1 MRMGIFLLPVV
12 LAGTAGCAM
21 TAQQSPAPQPAV
33 SGGTVGVWSDMPRTA
48 QRPMREMVPMP
59 PGASAAAAMPR
70 PAPAPVAARPVAP
83 PAPLPAAM
91 PAPRPM
97 PVAPSVPGVPVQG
110 LMVETPA
117 PARAPLPQPASVV
130 ASSNQCWVQSIVR
143 PRPVQQAVDVVVRDP
158 VNKLQV
164 QPAVLG
170 DGSKQVVTK
179 AGTTMYEVQAP
190 VYRPVTE
197 RVEIKPE
204 VRRTV
209 VVPAVFRDV
218 SETVVIEAARTELEP
233 CKAAGGVRYSNAP
246 VSAMCA
252 REIPAKTR
260 TVQKKQLVTPETTKV
275 VVEPAEYKEVTRWVL
290 EAPAKTIPVQVP
302 DETTKLSVKSIVRP
316 EQVREQTVPAERQQI
331 EATRYAGEPKLVTV
345 PAVCDADINEPMI
358 LALQTVLQRAGLN
371 PGELDGKL
379 GRRTIEAL
387 LEYQLRNGLAY
398 GALTYESLEHLGI
411 R

>member
-12 LAGTAGCAM
+12 LAGTAGCVM
-21 TAQQSPAPQPAV
+21 TAKQPAPSPAV
-33 SGGTVGVWSDMPRTA
+33 SGSTVGVWSDMPRTA
-48 QRPMREMVPMP
+48 QRPMMAPAAAVMPMP
-59 PGASAAAAMPR
+59 QTQAQSEPAARPVPAPVAARSVAAPAALPR
-70 PAPAPVAARPVAP
+70 PAPAPVSAP
-83 PAPLPAAM
+83 TL
-91 PAPRPM
+91 
-97 PVAPSVPGVPVQG
+97 PGVPVAG
-110 LMVETPA
+110 LVTQTS
-117 PARAPLPQPASVV
+117 ARSAGTQVASVA
-130 ASSNQCWVQSIVR
+130 ASGNQCWVQSIVR
-143 PRPVQQAVDVVVRDP
+143 PRPVQQPVDIVVRDP
-158 VNKLQV
+158 VTRLQV
-164 QPAVLG
+164 QPALLG

-179 AGTTMYEVQAP
+179 AGTTMYEVQPP

-209 VVPAVFRDV
+209 VVPAVFQDV
-218 SETVVIEAARTELEP
+218 SETIIVEAARTELEP

-246 VSAMCA
+246 VSALCT

-260 TVQKKQLVTPETTKV
+260 TVQKKQLVTPETTKA

-290 EAPAKTIPVQVP
+290 ESPAKTVPVQVP
-302 DETTKLSVKSIVRP
+302 DETTSLSVKSIVRP
-316 EQVREQTVPAERQQI
+316 EQVREQEVPAERTQI

-345 PAVCDADINEPMI
+345 PAVCDADISEPMI
-358 LALQTVLQRAGLN
+358 AALQNALKRAGLN
-371 PGELDGKL
+371 PGALDGKL

-398 GALTYESLEHLGI
+398 GALTYESLEHLGV